1 MSEYQY
7 YEFRALDQPLT
18 KDQMAEL
25 RDLSSR
31 AHITPVSFVNVYNY
45 GDFRGSPRELMET
58 YFDAF
63 LYLSNWGTRELMFRI
78 PKRLVD
84 LESIS
89 AYCFEETLACWSAGE
104 HVVFAFRAE
113 IEDADWEEG
122 EGWLTSLVQLRSDVM
137 NDDHRCLYLGWLLA
151 AQDGYIEDD
160 EIEPPVPAGL
170 KELPPALETL
180 VEFLCLDIDLITA
193 AAKSSASDAQ
203 SGLSRKEIVTWVG
216 RLSSKERE
224 KVLVTILEGSN
235 PHILAELRKRAL
247 SDIRGAHGTGGG
259 ARKSDRRT
267 VGELVARS
275 KAAAQE
281 RWKAEAERLAREKA
295 KRDREE
301 AAHRK
306 EYLEY
311 LTGKEEDLW
320 NQIEEHIAAKHH
332 VHYDQAVSLLVDLRD
347 LAAMNGNQ
355 PEFLRRMKA
364 LHGRNANRS
373 ALVKRFLDAKLL

>member
-7 YEFRALDQPLT
+7 YEFRALDRPLT

-45 GDFRGSPRELMET
+45 ADFRGSPRELMEK

-84 LESIS
+84 LQSIS

-104 HVVFAFRAE
+104 HVVFAFRSE

-151 AQDGYIEDD
+151 AGDGHLDDD
-160 EIEPPVPAGL
+160 EVEPPVPPGL
-170 KELPPALETL
+170 KEMTPSLETL
-180 VEFLCLDIDLITA
+180 VKFLCLDIDLITA
-193 AAKSSASDAQ
+193 AAERSVSDAQ
-203 SGLSRKEIVTWVG
+203 SRLSRKEIATWAG

-224 KVLVTILEGSN
+224 KVLVRILEGSD
-235 PHILAELRKRAL
+235 PYILSELRKRAL
-247 SDIRGAHGTGGG
+247 SEIRGAGGTEGRSREG
-259 ARKSDRRT
+259 DRRT
-267 VGELVARS
+267 VGELVAKS
-275 KAAAQE
+275 KVAAQE
-281 RWKAEAERLAREKA
+281 RWKVEAESLAREKT
-295 KRDREE
+295 KRDREQ

-306 EYLEY
+306 KYLEH
-311 LTGKEEDLW
+311 LAGKEEGLW
-320 NQIEEHIAAKHH
+320 NQVEEHIAAKHH
-332 VHYDQAVSLLVDLRD
+332 VRYDEAVSLLQDLRD
-347 LAAMNGNQ
+347 LAAMKGNQ
-355 PEFLRRMKA
+355 PEFSRRMKA
-364 LHGRNANRS
+364 LHGKYSTRS
-373 ALVKRFLDAKLL
+373 ALVKRFLNAKLL